1 MFLIVCRYF
10 LGKPQKKKVHPLV
23 AGPLRPYP
31 PPPLELNGH
40 RIFFF
45 LDFFLVLKSPKTDFD
60 NLFSPH
66 NFWTK
71 IALFF
76 GKYCNNQVKIPTDKL

>member
-1 MFLIVCRYF
+1 MTR
-10 LGKPQKKKVHPLV
+10 PLE
-23 AGPLRPYP
+23 APRG

-40 RIFFF
+40 QNFFF
-45 LDFFLVLKSPKTDFD
+45 NLFLSLKIAKTDFD
-60 NLFSPH
+60 NFFSSH

-76 GKYCNNQVKIPTDKL
+76 GKYCNNQVKMPTDKL

>member
-1 MFLIVCRYF
+1 MFSKNASLLF
-10 LGKPQKKKVHPLV
+10 LGTPREAAKKVLPLM
-23 AGPLRPYP
+23 ARPLRPYLT
-31 PPPLELNGH
+31 LELNGH
-40 RIFFF
+40 RNFFF
-45 LDFFLVLKSPKTDFD
+45 FSFKIAETDFD
-60 NLFSPH
+60 NFFSPH